1 MSTPCYNDAEG
12 LPESLQVD
20 ANRGLMTTTANQT
33 TVTASRLQTSYDEL
47 RSLII
52 EGVFAPGTRLLETE
66 IADRLGV
73 SRATAQSALKRLH
86 HEGIIRRPSGNR
98 APWIVAPLTIR
109 GFREV
114 VDVLLA
120 ATWLAARRAAEL
132 DSDEREKL
140 ADELR
145 AINEEFRE
153 IGSEL
158 PVDTDRVDELD
169 WRFHCHLVDRMV
181 SARLREV
188 YHSQH
193 PLRVLYGRQYAR
205 GLGNRS
211 SISVHNH
218 AAIIDAIEQGDADAA
233 DLATRLH
240 WSGACERFEE
250 VIAQIGEQGTM

>member
-1 MSTPCYNDAEG
+1 
-12 LPESLQVD
+12 
-20 ANRGLMTTTANQT
+20 MTTITNQT
-33 TVTASRLQTSYDEL
+33 TATASRLQTSYDEL
-47 RSLII
+47 RTLII

-86 HEGIIRRPSGNR
+86 QEGIIRRPSGNR

-109 GFREV
+109 GFREL

-120 ATWLAARRAAEL
+120 TTWLAARRAAEL
-132 DSDEREKL
+132 DSDERQQL
-140 ADELR
+140 VDELR
-145 AINEEFRE
+145 AINDEFRK
-153 IGSEL
+153 IGSEV

-169 WRFHCHLVDRMV
+169 WRFHYHLVDRMV

-193 PLRVLYGRQYAR
+193 PLRVLYGRQYAK
-205 GLGNRS
+205 GLGDKS

-218 AAIIDAIEQGDADAA
+218 AAIVDAIARGDADAA
-233 DLATRLH
+233 DLATRIH

-250 VIAQIGEQGTM
+250 VIREVGEHGTM